1 MMIRLVLALVFLLP
15 AAALAD
21 TTWDITP
28 GSGKGNCD
36 FYRGID
42 VCFADFD
49 EAEATPV
56 LNTSVCENWSAHWL
70 SNIADQSHDNEIT
83 VRWSLSTT
91 ASVNTSEIV
100 NNTTLTGD
108 PSTGLDVL
116 AGYDAPWIY
125 AVVTTH
131 TSGTGRLAVQ
141 CFKRA
146 N

>member
-1 MMIRLVLALVFLLP
+1 MTRLALILSLLFAAP
-15 AAALAD
+15 AWSE
-21 TTWDITP
+21 TVWDITP
-28 GSGKGNCD
+28 GTGKGACD
-36 FYRGID
+36 FRRGID

-49 EAEATPV
+49 DAEASVTIY
-56 LNTSVCENWSAHWL
+56 TAVCENWSARWI
-70 SNIADQSHDNEIT
+70 SNIAATSHDNVLT
-83 VRWSLSTT
+83 VRASVSPT

-100 NNTTLTGD
+100 NNALLTGD
-108 PSTGLDVL
+108 PATDLDVL

-131 TSGTGRLAVQ
+131 TAGTGRLSLQ